1 MGRYLKY
8 LIVFIFFFIFI
19 NRVEAIRFYE
29 GNFISGEYVSKKKD
43 GVIYYMTMKYLI
55 DGNGNPVYCVEP
67 FVKFNQNDDYELSN
81 PYLNYSSDVIRRI
94 ELISYYG
101 YGYKHRTGDK
111 WYVIT
116 QYLIWNT
123 IAGDN
128 VYFTDKL
135 NGKRI
140 DKYVN
145 EINEILYDVNLH
157 DVFNLSN
164 NYKVNLGDK
173 LNIDLSN
180 YEIID
185 SSIDINNVTSNGF
198 IKVRKI
204 SNNYGMEGNF
214 FDGVSTQDLYLR
226 GNVSN
231 LIYEI
236 GIEVIKGNIL
246 LDVRVDKIL
255 EDYKVCYQIY
265 SEDVLVDNICSNVN
279 GLYKSID
286 LKYGNYKVIQ
296 SYISNG
302 YVIDSN
308 EYYVSLGNDEY
319 LLKLDNYV
327 IRNNLVINK
336 YYCFNSECNLESDAK
351 FEIYDSSN
359 NLVGEIITD
368 SNGNGVIELVY
379 GEYLIKQVSGIN
391 GFNYV
396 NDFKVNIDDID
407 YSYVFNLSSNREVV
421 YEVPSPPN
429 TYVER
434 SNLILFFIG
443 LYFYKK
449 LIIYIEGRLNK

>member
-1 MGRYLKY
+1 MCHNKISFSFLLYIIL
-8 LIVFIFFFIFI
+8 
-19 NRVEAIRFYE
+19 AFY
-29 GNFISGEYVSKKKD
+29 
-43 GVIYYMTMKYLI
+43 
-55 DGNGNPVYCVEP
+55 
-67 FVKFNQNDDYELSN
+67 
-81 PYLNYSSDVIRRI
+81 
-94 ELISYYG
+94 
-101 YGYKHRTGDK
+101 
-111 WYVIT
+111 
-116 QYLIWNT
+116 
-123 IAGDN
+123 
-128 VYFTDKL
+128 
-135 NGKRI
+135 
-140 DKYVN
+140 
-145 EINEILYDVNLH
+145 
-157 DVFNLSN
+157 LSN

-336 YYCFNSECNLESDAK
+336 YYCFNNECNLESDAK
-351 FEIYDSSN
+351 FNVYDSSN